1 MGHLHSVTDS
11 PFKSIDLAGGY
22 RNNVGHFETEFT
34 FDVQD
39 KLLYDGFIFMLLR
52 NDTLKL
58 FNWHLYF

>member
-1 MGHLHSVTDS
+1 MWATYIVLLT
-11 PFKSIDLAGGY
+11 PFKSIEICLVG
-22 RNNVGHFETEFT
+22 RNNVDHFETEFT

-58 FNWHLYF
+58 FN